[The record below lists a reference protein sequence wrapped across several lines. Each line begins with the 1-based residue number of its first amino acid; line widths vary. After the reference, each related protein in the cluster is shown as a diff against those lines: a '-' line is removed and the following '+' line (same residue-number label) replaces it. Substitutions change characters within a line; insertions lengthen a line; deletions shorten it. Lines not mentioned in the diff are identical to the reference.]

1 MLENVWFGDLLWNFL
16 GAPAVLWTFKGSMPF
31 HLRIWSRGGWDSN
44 TPFPLK
50 IRHKM
55 AQGLR
60 QTTLTK
66 FPQQSQVFNHLVHKQ
81 RVAKS
86 KELTE
91 PSSACNYVQRMGDH
105 LKFDKMA

>member
-1 MLENVWFGDLLWNFL
+1 MV
-16 GAPAVLWTFKGSMPF
+16 AFKIIQTPLS
-31 HLRIWSRGGWDSN
+31 S
-44 TPFPLK
+44 PFPLK

-55 AQGLR
+55 TQGLR

-81 RVAKS
+81 RVAKY
-86 KELTE
+86 KKLTE